1 MTNHIETDFN
11 FTGLTPERSLG
22 LEPAPNVPEPQKH
35 LSHDQL
41 SITSALCMI
50 VVYMSEQVENRG
62 LC

>member
-1 MTNHIETDFN
+1 MTNHSETDFI

-41 SITSALCMI
+41 SITIALCMI
-50 VVYMSEQVENRG
+50 VVYMSEQVEN
-62 LC
+62 

>member
-1 MTNHIETDFN
+1 MTNHIETDFI

-22 LEPAPNVPEPQKH
+22 LEPAPTVPEPQKH

-41 SITSALCMI
+41 SITSALYMI
-50 VVYMSEQVENRG
+50 VVYIAEQVENRG